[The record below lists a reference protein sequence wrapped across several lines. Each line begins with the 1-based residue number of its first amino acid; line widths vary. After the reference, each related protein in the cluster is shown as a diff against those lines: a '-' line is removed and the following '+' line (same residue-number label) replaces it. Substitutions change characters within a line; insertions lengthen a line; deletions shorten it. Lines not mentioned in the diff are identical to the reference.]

1 MASPDGSATVKAC
14 TGGPGPTWPCI
25 PWDVASMPKSFFT
38 EAMKG
43 PCLLSHWAPLKS
55 HTGVWLHSW
64 DGTYS
69 SVHFSTH
76 SFFYPSNHPSIHSC
90 PSIKPPSIHPSIMQ
104 PSSFLLSFHSS
115 IHLLAIFPSI
125 HPSAH
130 PSNLQ
135 LFINLSSILF
145 SSCLLP
151 IHQSSIFLSS
161 LHLSIHPPSKHL
173 PVQHPSTSLPS
184 LHLLFSNQLCF
195 RLSVYHTS
203 TRYLL
208 MYPDYSLCSRQRGNK
223 WVREE

>member
-1 MASPDGSATVKAC
+1 
-14 TGGPGPTWPCI
+14 
-25 PWDVASMPKSFFT
+25 
-38 EAMKG
+38 
-43 PCLLSHWAPLKS
+43 
-55 HTGVWLHSW
+55 
-64 DGTYS
+64 
-69 SVHFSTH
+69 
-76 SFFYPSNHPSIHSC
+76 
-90 PSIKPPSIHPSIMQ
+90 MQ
-104 PSSFLLSFHSS
+104 PSSFLLFFHSS

-130 PSNLQ
+130 PSNLH

-161 LHLSIHPPSKHL
+161 LHLSIHPSSKHL

-195 RLSVYHTS
+195 HLSVYHTS

-223 WVREE
+223 WVREEWGGRGREKDEKRRGEIKQAQITLATQRLSEDPVQCNWIRKISKLAQYWQGYNCWDL